1 MLSGRIMKTLT
12 INSGTALNIKSR
24 YHKFMKV
31 CDLFDSKV
39 VFEANNNV
47 IDIHS
52 ASGLM
57 GSIRQDENVTLR
69 ITGNDESQAAILIKE
84 CIRY

>member
-1 MLSGRIMKTLT
+1 MKILT
-12 INSGTALNIKSR
+12 INPDTAFNIKSR
-24 YHKFMKV
+24 YHKFMKI

-52 ASGLM
+52 GTGLM
-57 GSIRQDENVTLR
+57 SSVRQNENVTLR
-69 ITGNDESQAAILIKE
+69 ITGNDESQAALLIKE
-84 CIRY
+84 CIGY